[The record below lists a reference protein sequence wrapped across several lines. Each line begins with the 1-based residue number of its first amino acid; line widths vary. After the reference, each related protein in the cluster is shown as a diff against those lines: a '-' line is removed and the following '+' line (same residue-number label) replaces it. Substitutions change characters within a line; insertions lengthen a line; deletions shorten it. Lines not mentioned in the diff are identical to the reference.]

1 MLSMTKKTGYGIIA
15 MLHLARIDSGQ
26 LASARGIA
34 EEYKIPHALLM
45 NVLKTLCSAGYVSSV
60 RGARGGYCIARDPQ
74 DVNFVGLMETL
85 EGPMKLA
92 ECITNDINDKNFN
105 NTCDLRETCPI
116 IDPIHRVHR
125 HIRDFLTT
133 LTLKDIMDET
143 AGPLPP
149 LPKASA

>member
-15 MLHLARIDSGQ
+15 MLHLARIDAGQ

-45 NVLKTLCSAGYVSSV
+45 NVLKTLCSAGYITSV
-60 RGARGGYCIARDPQ
+60 RGAKGGYSIARAPE

-92 ECITNDINDKNFN
+92 ECITNDVDDKDPTK
-105 NTCDLRETCPI
+105 TCDLRDTCPI

-133 LTLKDIMDET
+133 LTLRDIMEET
-143 AGPLPP
+143 AGPIPP
-149 LPKASA
+149 LPEASA